1 MTKKGTA
8 TVVKKKGAKARESF
22 ESIGDEEDE
31 AETPAKAKAKAKAKP
46 KPKPKPVAKG
56 RGKAAKEAG
65 EPVSKWRA
73 VAMAQEGKI
82 ALKDDEEDLQ
92 DGLMGENGLN
102 GEGEEED
109 IKVEMQFEQE
119 FV

>member
-31 AETPAKAKAKAKAKP
+31 AETPAKAKPKA
-46 KPKPKPVAKG
+46 KPVAKG